1 MKKLLVF
8 SHKEVWKSKD
18 SPIGWAT
25 DGGFVFHMMAIGTLF
40 EQIELVVPQGVA
52 CNKGEVVFKDGQ
64 LQISPIK
71 LPKNISG
78 IKRKL
83 FVLLW
88 GVWNIRFLTKKI
100 KKADIVHVPIPSD
113 FGTIGMLLTK
123 WLGKPLFIRHCG
135 NWLAPKTAAEQFWKN
150 FMIKHAG
157 NHVLALATGGGE
169 QLPTQANTAIKWI
182 FSSSL
187 MENELAELAQ
197 RAQSKNS
204 NGTLK
209 LVSVARQIKRKG
221 TDKTILAI
229 AELPNQNIHFDV
241 VGDGQDLNYFKQLT
255 KELKLEDRVHFHG
268 KLNNTGVL
276 NVLLQADIFC
286 FPTQSSEGFPKAVI
300 EAMACGLPVITNP
313 VSVLPNL
320 VGGSSSG
327 VILKEGSPKELATVI
342 QEFMTNTK
350 KRTNFSSN
358 ALDTASQYSLE
369 KWADLIAQELTNEFK
384 IDFKRKR
391 KLIK

>member
-40 EQIELVVPQGVA
+40 EQIELIVPQGVA
-52 CNKGEVVFKDGQ
+52 RNKGEVVFKDGK
-64 LQISPIK
+64 LQISHIK

-100 KKADIVHVPIPSD
+100 KQADIVHVPIPSD

-135 NWLAPKTAAEQFWKN
+135 NWLAPKTATERFWKN

-169 QLPTQANTAIKWI
+169 QPPTQANPAIKWI

-204 NGTLK
+204 NGILK
-209 LVSVARQIKRKG
+209 LVSVARQSKGKG

-286 FPTQSSEGFPKAVI
+286 FPTQSEGFPKAVM

-313 VSVLPNL
+313 VSVLPL
-320 VGGSSSG
+320 MVGDTKSG
-327 VILKEGSPKELATVI
+327 VILKEGTHKEIAQVL
-342 QEFMTNTK
+342 F
-350 KRTNFSSN
+350 NFLQQPEQKAQYARN
-358 ALDTASQYSLE
+358 ALKTVKQYSLE
-369 KWADLIAQELTNEFK
+369 NWADLIAQELTNEFK